1 MNEKGVVVS
10 QAKKKLDV
18 ILRYFEI
25 SVNNPITILTQDCAR
40 TFLRDSDSKA
50 RFKLFKQGSGL
61 AVIEEELQSSVE
73 LQRGIEMQLKRR
85 KEVHMENIT
94 SFLLPFYCSF
104 PFPILCLSPRDESLI
119 NQPEH
124 YSLPQK
130 CKYFQGE
137 YKERMRIYEMLD
149 MAERAKERVV
159 KLEHELKW
167 VQIQNEEHELEGLNK
182 ELQKRVDT
190 LDKATKEVE
199 SYGTKQQTMLQ
210 LIE

>member
-85 KEVHMENIT
+85 KEVHMGNIT

-104 PFPILCLSPRDESLI
+104 PPCV
-119 NQPEH
+119 
-124 YSLPQK
+124 
-130 CKYFQGE
+130 CVT
-137 YKERMRIYEMLD
+137 ER
-149 MAERAKERVV
+149 RV
-159 KLEHELKW
+159 
-167 VQIQNEEHELEGLNK
+167 LN
-182 ELQKRVDT
+182 
-190 LDKATKEVE
+190 
-199 SYGTKQQTMLQ
+199 
-210 LIE
+210 